1 MSYIIDPE
9 RNEVRLLRAVT
20 SWRGKHV
27 LELGSGDGRLA
38 RRMASLGARV
48 EGVDSDRSLVHAAR
62 LTNPPRFS
70 TRLRFHVARAEHL
83 RYPPETFDIAIFGW
97 SF

>member
-9 RNEVRLLRAVT
+9 RQEIRLLRAVT

-27 LELGSGDGRLA
+27 LEIGSGDGRLA
-38 RRMASLGARV
+38 RRIASLGARV
-48 EGVDSDRSLVHAAR
+48 EGIDPDNSLVRAALR
-62 LTNPPRFS
+62 ATPPRFAG
-70 TRLRFHVARAEHL
+70 RLRFRVAQAEHL
-83 RYPPETFDIAIFGW
+83 RYPAETFDIAIFGW